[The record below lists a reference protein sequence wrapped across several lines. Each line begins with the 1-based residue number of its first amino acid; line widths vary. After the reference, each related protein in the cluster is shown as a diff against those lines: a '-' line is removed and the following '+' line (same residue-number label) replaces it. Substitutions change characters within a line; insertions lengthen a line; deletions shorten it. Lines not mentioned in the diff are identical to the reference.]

1 MEKTLYS
8 KYEPFTKNLYNKYEP
23 VAEKWFMLAWYNIH
37 QFPFVPQLVEVLILP
52 SAYCVEKY
60 NYGVQYLS
68 EAQYRVASYIFI
80 LHVRKIKNT
89 IYKELE
95 RKEGNQIEINHEIE
109 DKGDTSES
117 H

>member
-1 MEKTLYS
+1 MNIFYDKP
-8 KYEPFTKNLYNKYEP
+8 EPSIKNLYNKYEL
-23 VAEKWFMLAWYNIH
+23 VAEKWCLLAWYKIH

-68 EAQYRVASYIFI
+68 EEKYRVMAYVPII
-80 LHVRKIKNT
+80 HVENIKNT
-89 IYKELE
+89 IYRELE

-109 DKGDTSES
+109 DKGDTSKS
-117 H
+117 N